1 MIESGIDVPG
11 ALDAGAL
18 RPSTPGSR
26 VYIVDDDSMV
36 RRSLSFSLRTLGYQT
51 RAFATGADF
60 LNEADL
66 LAPGCVL
73 LDIRMPHVDG
83 LAVLEA
89 LGAQVQRFAVV
100 AMTGHGDVDT
110 AVRAMKRGARDF
122 LEKPFSDDLLAEI
135 LGALLCELPIQAE
148 AEAKRKEATARIALL
163 SPREHDVLRGLV
175 AGQSN
180 KAVAHRLGI
189 GIRTVE
195 MHRGKL
201 MSRLGVKSLAEAVR
215 IAVAAAVE
223 ATPAAAGGLPTGGD
237 PAVRLP

>member
-1 MIESGIDVPG
+1 MIGSGIDDPG
-11 ALDAGAL
+11 APDTGAL
-18 RPSTPGSR
+18 RAPTPRGT

-36 RRSLSFSLRTLGYQT
+36 RRSLSFSLHTLGYQT
-51 RAFATGADF
+51 RAFASGSDF
-60 LNEADL
+60 LNEADQ

-73 LDIRMPHVDG
+73 LDIRMPQVDG

-122 LEKPFSDDLLAEI
+122 LEKPFSDDLLADI
-135 LGALLCELPIQAE
+135 LRTLFCALPGEAE
-148 AEAKRKEATARIALL
+148 AEAGRQEAAARIALL
-163 SPREHDVLRGLV
+163 SPREHDVLRGLI
-175 AGQSN
+175 AGLPN

-189 GIRTVE
+189 GVRTVE

-201 MSRLGVKSLAEAVR
+201 MSRLGAKSLAEAVR
-215 IAVAAAVE
+215 IAVIAAV
-223 ATPAAAGGLPTGGD
+223 AASPASAGHLPASGD
-237 PAVRLP
+237 PAVRVP